1 MAQVTGVTPGKLDEI
16 ETEMDSS
23 VVAANIDASGQLLL
37 TTRGGA
43 VLMAGDVGTGGGGT
57 GSDAGAVD
65 ESVVISFPGPDT
77 KWVCDHNLN
86 HRYVDVT
93 TYLPDGTQVL
103 ADVTYVNAN
112 TCTIK
117 WYFPTAGTAVIER

>member
-1 MAQVTGVTPGKLDEI
+1 MAQVTGVTPAKLDDI
-16 ETEMDSS
+16 ETQMDES
-23 VVAANIDASGQLLL
+23 VVSANVDASGQLLL

-43 VLMAGDVGTGGGGT
+43 VLMAGEVGTGGGT

-65 ESVVISFPGPDT
+65 ESVVITFPGPDT

-93 TYLPDGTQVL
+93 TTLPDGTVVQG
-103 ADVTYVNAN
+103 DITYVNAN